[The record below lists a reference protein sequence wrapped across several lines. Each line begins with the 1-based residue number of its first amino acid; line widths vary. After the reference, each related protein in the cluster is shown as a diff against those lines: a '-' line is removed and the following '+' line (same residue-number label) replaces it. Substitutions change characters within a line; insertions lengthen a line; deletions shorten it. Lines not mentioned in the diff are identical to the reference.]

1 MNVWRVPAAVAA
13 LLGGIAAPAAG
24 QAESEPATRAE
35 IIAARQAAKAEVLE
49 PEEPSAG
56 EAVVA
61 RVRTVLLESPSGAY
75 PLVGSVR
82 SGGGFAFGGGY
93 RRYYRGDAYWDLHGL
108 YSIRGYKRV
117 ELGTASVADTAVPG
131 RFEFALRTGWLDV
144 TRLAYYGAGMDTEA
158 EDRTNSRLRQ
168 TYAGGSVRGRLHP
181 WVTLRGEADVEHY
194 VLGSGQGPHPSIE
207 TVHAAAAAPGLG
219 ETAAFA
225 RVGGTAAFDWRE
237 SPGYTKSGG
246 YYGATL
252 RVWFN
257 QDSVYAFERLDVDL
271 VQHVPIL
278 RETWVLALRGRMQS
292 ILDDGDI
299 VPFYLLPALGS
310 GRTLRAYPTDRFR
323 DRHALLLSAEW
334 RWAPNRHFFDMAL
347 FFDAGKVAPR
357 REDLDL
363 RGLRTNWGIGARFH
377 GPSSTP
383 LRMELARGREGWGYI
398 FSASPA
404 F

>member
-1 MNVWRVPAAVAA
+1 MNLQRVLVAAAAV
-13 LLGGIAAPAAG
+13 GCMAAPAAG
-24 QAESEPATRAE
+24 QSESEPATRAE
-35 IIAARQAAKAEVLE
+35 VIAARQAAKAEELE

-61 RVRTVLLESPSGAY
+61 RVRAVLLESPSGPY

-117 ELGTASVADTAVPG
+117 EAGTASVADTATPG

-144 TRLAYYGAGMDTEA
+144 TRLAYYGAGMDTA
-158 EDRTNSRLRQ
+158 VGDRTNSRLQQ

-181 WVTLRGEADVEHY
+181 WVTLRGEADFDHY
-194 VLGSGQGPHPSIE
+194 ALGPGQGAHPSIE

-219 ETAAFA
+219 ETSSFL
-225 RVGGTAAFDWRE
+225 RVGGTAALDWRQ
-237 SPGYTKSGG
+237 SPGYTKTGG

-252 RVWFN
+252 QVWHN
-257 QDSVYAFERLDVDL
+257 RDSVYAFERLDVDL

-278 RETWVLALRGRMQS
+278 RETWVLALRGQLQS
-292 ILDDGDI
+292 ILDDEDI

-323 DRHALLLSAEW
+323 DRHALLFSAEW

-347 FFDAGKVAPR
+347 FFDAGKVVPR
-357 REDLDL
+357 RADLDL

-383 LRMELARGREGWGYI
+383 MRVELAKGREGWGYI